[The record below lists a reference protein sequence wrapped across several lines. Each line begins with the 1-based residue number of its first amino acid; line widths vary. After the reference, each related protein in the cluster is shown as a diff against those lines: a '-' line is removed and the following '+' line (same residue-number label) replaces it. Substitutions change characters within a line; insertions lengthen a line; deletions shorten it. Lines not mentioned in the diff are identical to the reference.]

1 MSDSQNRTSQRWA
14 ARPVQAW
21 AVRIVAFVA
30 PIAASFAFVR
40 LASIWL
46 KAPTGS
52 FLVFLC
58 WWVGLSAAATL
69 VLFGVDRIARRLL
82 PLSALLNLSLAF
94 PDETPSRLKLALR
107 SGNVATL
114 EQRVELARRA
124 REASTPREAAVYLLE
139 LVAALNA
146 HDTLTRGHSE
156 RVRAYSI
163 LIGKELGLDARELD
177 LLNWAALLHDVGKLE
192 VPQSIL
198 TKPGKPAD
206 EEWEVLRRHPLLGEQ
221 LTARLRDWLEGWQSA
236 VGYHHERWDGKGYP
250 RGLEGEEIPLAG
262 RIVAVAD
269 VFDVITSARS
279 YKEAGSTIAGREEIA
294 RCAGTQFDPRVVRAF
309 LNVSLGRMRVIMGPL
324 SWLSHAPI
332 FARLPLTPAI
342 GSLAGTLTVVATAAA
357 SGALSHPI
365 GAIPRATAH
374 ADAGS
379 RLVKPGDERHLGGGP
394 ATAAPGRGCV

>member
-1 MSDSQNRTSQRWA
+1 M
-14 ARPVQAW
+14 
-21 AVRIVAFVA
+21 
-30 PIAASFAFVR
+30 
-40 LASIWL
+40 
-46 KAPTGS
+46 
-52 FLVFLC
+52 
-58 WWVGLSAAATL
+58 
-69 VLFGVDRIARRLL
+69 
-82 PLSALLNLSLAF
+82 
-94 PDETPSRLKLALR
+94 
-107 SGNVATL
+107 
-114 EQRVELARRA
+114 
-124 REASTPREAAVYLLE
+124 YLLE

-221 LTARLRDWLEGWQSA
+221 LTARVRDWLEGWQSA

-250 RGLEGEEIPLAG
+250 RGLEGKEIPLAG

-332 FARLPLTPAI
+332 FARLPLTPVI

-357 SGALSHPI
+357 SGALATRSARYPER
-365 GAIPRATAH
+365 PRTQM
-374 ADAGS
+374 
-379 RLVKPGDERHLGGGP
+379 R
-394 ATAAPGRGCV
+394 AAAS